1 MNTPSA
7 DQHPFITAPRKTL
20 MKFVIPIV
28 LSLIAEPITGIVDTA
43 FIAQLGADAMAG
55 LGIGATL
62 LSTTLWVFGF
72 LSVSAQT
79 EVSQALGAGQPDRA
93 RAVNSLALIL
103 GAILSLMLVVLG
115 VIGADFASELL
126 GAEGAVKVASVEYI
140 TIRLIS
146 LPAIL
151 LTIICIGVMRGL
163 QDMRRPFYAAI
174 IINVLNIVLDA
185 AFVPT
190 MGVAGAAW
198 ASVFSQWVGAA
209 YALNVIIRRLGFVL
223 HVDIGDALRLLK
235 VGGDLFVRTAL
246 LTAYVLFTTRIANQ
260 ISSEAGAANQAIRTI
275 YLFTVYLIDGFGV
288 SAQSLVGYFLG
299 AKRPDISRAAAG
311 LALRWGVGLGL
322 VLTAILA
329 LITELVINLLV
340 PVEAVA
346 AFRSAWL
353 SMAIL
358 PPIAAAAFITD
369 GVHWGTG
376 DYVFVRNAMIVSA
389 IVTFGMTF
397 LIDVNAPNA
406 LSMLWLTYIPLLG
419 VRAVIGVLRIWPG
432 FGKSPL
438 RRGYNPAV

>member
-1 MNTPSA
+1 MNTQSA
-7 DQHPFITAPRKTL
+7 DQHPFIHAPRKTL
-20 MKFVIPIV
+20 IKFAVPII

-43 FIAQLGADAMAG
+43 FIAQLGSDPMAG
-55 LGIGATL
+55 LGVGATL

-79 EVSQALGAGQPDRA
+79 EVSQALGAGHRERA
-93 RAVNSLALIL
+93 TAVNSLALIL
-103 GAILSLMLVVLG
+103 GAGLSLILVTVGWL
-115 VIGADFASELL
+115 GADLASQIL
-126 GAEGAVKVASVEYI
+126 GAEGAVKAAAVEYI

-151 LTIICIGVMRGL
+151 LAVICIGVMRGL
-163 QDMRRPFYAAI
+163 QDMRRPFYVAI

-185 AFVPT
+185 ALVPT

-198 ASVFSQWVGAA
+198 ASVFSQWIGAI
-209 YALNVIIRRLGFVL
+209 YAIRIIMRQLGFVF
-223 HVDIGDALRLLK
+223 HVDIQDAIRLLK

-246 LTAYVLFTTRIANQ
+246 LTSYVLFTTRIANQ
-260 ISSEAGAANQAIRTI
+260 ISPEAGAANQAIRTI
-275 YLFTVYLIDGFGV
+275 YLFTAYLIDGFGV

-299 AKRPDISRAAAG
+299 AKRPEVARRAAG

-322 VLTAILA
+322 GLTVILV
-329 LITELVINLLV
+329 LITELVISLLV
-340 PVEAVA
+340 PVEAVT
-346 AFRSAWL
+346 AFRSAWV

-369 GVHWGTG
+369 GIHWGTG

-389 IVTFGMTF
+389 LITFGMTF

-419 VRAVIGVLRIWPG
+419 VRSVIGIFRIWPG
-432 FGKSPL
+432 FGNSPL
-438 RRGYNPAV
+438 RPAL